1 MSNKNRNESDS
12 KSSYEDNGVIK
23 EKNDNIDNIIHQNE
37 RLFKENFQL
46 QIEIKK
52 LQDKICCNK
61 SNFENNGLDISN
73 NTSTNF
79 FLFSQIKNFW
89 ETLAKENINDCFID
103 FFPFP
108 DLLRQIINEIVQYVK
123 NNIKC
128 TIDNIIN
135 KFMIECNI
143 SKTNKQ
149 NLSFVSKM
157 IRLII
162 KEFYF
167 EIFETENNFTN
178 FHKFFEKFL
187 ENQIFV
193 KISST
198 IQRDFENDFDVNS
211 LKNLF
216 YNLQRIIFYIEFKEN
231 IELEIAQSNQFHL
244 FHKKDYFSVEGY
256 IKENKN
262 CLILIDTP
270 KTQNGFIAFSQLKPI
285 VISYPKRSFP
295 SQYNFNLQL
304 EIDSNNVSNL
314 LTRGKK
320 KTKNK
325 IVNRKHLETETST
338 IKNKKLLLTMR
349 YINSRLGNGNN
360 ISNQNNISH
369 NHSNPKKGYS
379 KITNGPRNIL
389 IKETNSK
396 RTNCKTPKNDI
407 LIKGITTNIVT
418 KDKKSTQGLNL
429 LQKSK
434 HRSGLSL
441 NFLRC
446 EEDPSSKSTFS
457 KFKEFIVNRM
467 IKYKNNTNTSLTKNT
482 KQKFQNMNGQTRRNK
497 SKSFER
503 KIRERNFTNENTNN
517 YMSGVSH
524 SPSNK
529 TQYIINSPKSI
540 N

>member
-1 MSNKNRNESDS
+1 MQCAD
-12 KSSYEDNGVIK
+12 D
-23 EKNDNIDNIIHQNE
+23 
-37 RLFKENFQL
+37 
-46 QIEIKK
+46 
-52 LQDKICCNK
+52 
-61 SNFENNGLDISN
+61 
-73 NTSTNF
+73 
-79 FLFSQIKNFW
+79 
-89 ETLAKENINDCFID
+89 INDCFID

-262 CLILIDTP
+262 
-270 KTQNGFIAFSQLKPI
+270 
-285 VISYPKRSFP
+285 
-295 SQYNFNLQL
+295 
-304 EIDSNNVSNL
+304 
-314 LTRGKK
+314 
-320 KTKNK
+320 
-325 IVNRKHLETETST
+325 
-338 IKNKKLLLTMR
+338 
-349 YINSRLGNGNN
+349 
-360 ISNQNNISH
+360 
-369 NHSNPKKGYS
+369 
-379 KITNGPRNIL
+379 
-389 IKETNSK
+389 
-396 RTNCKTPKNDI
+396 
-407 LIKGITTNIVT
+407 
-418 KDKKSTQGLNL
+418 
-429 LQKSK
+429 
-434 HRSGLSL
+434 
-441 NFLRC
+441 
-446 EEDPSSKSTFS
+446 
-457 KFKEFIVNRM
+457 
-467 IKYKNNTNTSLTKNT
+467 
-482 KQKFQNMNGQTRRNK
+482 
-497 SKSFER
+497 
-503 KIRERNFTNENTNN
+503 
-517 YMSGVSH
+517 
-524 SPSNK
+524 
-529 TQYIINSPKSI
+529 
-540 N
+540 

>member
-12 KSSYEDNGVIK
+12 KSSYEDNVVIK
-23 EKNDNIDNIIHQNE
+23 EKKDNIDNIIHQNE
-37 RLFKENFQL
+37 RLYKENFKL
-46 QIEIKK
+46 QIENKK
-52 LQDKICCNK
+52 LQDKICCNN
-61 SNFENNGLDISN
+61 SIIECNSFDINN

-108 DLLRQIINEIVQYVK
+108 DLLRQIINETVNYVK
-123 NNIKC
+123 NNINS
-128 TIDNIIN
+128 TINNIIN
-135 KFMIECNI
+135 NFMIECNI
-143 SKTNKQ
+143 SINNKQ

-157 IRLII
+157 IKLII

-167 EIFETENNFTN
+167 EIFETDKNFKN
-178 FHKFFEKFL
+178 FQKFFENFIK
-187 ENQIFV
+187 NQIFV

-198 IQRDFENDFDVNS
+198 IQKDFENDFDVGS
-211 LKNLF
+211 LKNF
-216 YNLQRIIFYIEFKEN
+216 YYNIQRIFFYFEFKGN
-231 IELEIAQSNQFHL
+231 IELEPRQSNQFHL
-244 FHKKDYFSVEGY
+244 YNKKEFFSVEGY

-270 KTQNGFIAFSQLKPI
+270 KTKNGYKPFSQLKPI
-285 VISYPKRSFP
+285 VVAYPKRSFP

-304 EIDSNNVSNL
+304 EIDSNNINNL
-314 LTRGKK
+314 LSRGKK

-325 IVNRKHLETETST
+325 TVSRKHLETETST

-349 YINSRLGNGNN
+349 YINSRLGNSNN
-360 ISNQNNISH
+360 TSSQNNTSH

-379 KITNGPRNIL
+379 KIINGAKNIL
-389 IKETNSK
+389 IKESNSK
-396 RTNCKTPKNDI
+396 RANCKTPKNDI
-407 LIKGITTNIVT
+407 LIKGITTNIIT
-418 KDKKSTQGLNL
+418 KERKNQGLNVL
-429 LQKSK
+429 GKSK

-467 IKYKNNTNTSLTKNT
+467 IKYKNNTNTSLSKTT
-482 KQKFQNMNGQTRRNK
+482 KQKFQNINGQSRRNK

-503 KIRERNFTNENTNN
+503 KKRERNFTNENTNN
-517 YMSGVSH
+517 YISSV
-524 SPSNK
+524 SPSPSDK
-529 TQYIINSPKSI
+529 MQYIINSPKSI